1 METKDFKLMDEKL
14 LAIVEFSNVN
24 DKRFYLVD
32 PSDIRSFLDHHSTK
46 YLTSLPSIVFQS
58 VLVYD
63 PIAFQSQLD
72 FLNDDSDSI
81 SNPLNN

>member
-1 METKDFKLMDEKL
+1 METKEFKSMDEKL
-14 LAIVEFSNVN
+14 LAIVDFG
-24 DKRFYLVD
+24 KQKQFFIVD
-32 PSDIRSFLDHHSTK
+32 HLDIQSFLDLYSCDRMAC
-46 YLTSLPSIVFQS
+46 PPPVIFQS

-72 FLNDDSDSI
+72 FLNAKSDSM

>member
-14 LAIVEFSNVN
+14 LAIVDLGKEKQF
-24 DKRFYLVD
+24 FIVD
-32 PSDIRSFLDHHSTK
+32 HSDLQSFLALYSCDVMSCPPPVI
-46 YLTSLPSIVFQS
+46 LRS

-72 FLNDDSDSI
+72 FLNDESDSM
-81 SNPLNN
+81 SNPSNN